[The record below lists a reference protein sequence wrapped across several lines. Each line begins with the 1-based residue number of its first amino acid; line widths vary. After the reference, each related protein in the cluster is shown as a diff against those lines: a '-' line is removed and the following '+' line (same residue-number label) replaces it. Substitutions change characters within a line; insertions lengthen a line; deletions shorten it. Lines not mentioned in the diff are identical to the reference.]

1 MVKTI
6 PITTW
11 SEFLRFLA
19 DQSYDAAIGRYRSKY
34 LYRGLQDAGYF
45 LETTL
50 QRNCKEK
57 KDVIESCILRN
68 CKNRHPSPICTRFEH
83 HLAGGLA
90 PLSRTE
96 APLALSH
103 FWASLPV
110 RCRNRTLSD
119 MCTEF

>member
-1 MVKTI
+1 MEKRAMAVREEQWLQTI
-6 PITTW
+6 AAAKQSGQPI
-11 SEFLRFLA
+11 
-19 DQSYDAAIGRYRSKY
+19 
-34 LYRGLQDAGYF
+34 
-45 LETTL
+45 
-50 QRNCKEK
+50 
-57 KDVIESCILRN
+57 